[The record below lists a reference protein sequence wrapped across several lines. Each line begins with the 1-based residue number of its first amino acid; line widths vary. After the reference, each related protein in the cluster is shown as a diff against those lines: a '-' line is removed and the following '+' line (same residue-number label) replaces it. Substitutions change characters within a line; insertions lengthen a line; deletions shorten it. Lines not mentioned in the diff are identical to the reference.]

1 VLESDGLA
9 VHALRVER
17 REQGVLENRREHALG
32 SDKREI
38 LALAKREK
46 TRNLIDFGAGQ
57 NHGSDRAVA
66 HAGARLKRRRR
77 ANLRGQIGRAVDENP
92 VGTIAGN
99 RDARLC
105 TSTRTRVTGPSELAT
120 RATTIPLRKTA
131 PRRRTKN
138 DGAKRIGQN

>member
-1 VLESDGLA
+1 

-17 REQGVLENRREHALG
+17 REQGVLENRCEHAFG

-38 LALAKREK
+38 LAFAKREK
-46 TRNLIDFGAGQ
+46 PRNLIDFRAGQ
-57 NHGSDRAVA
+57 NHSSDRAVA
-66 HAGARLKRRRR
+66 HAGAWLQRRRR

-92 VGTIAGN
+92 VGIVAGN
-99 RDARLC
+99 CDARLC
-105 TSTRTRVTGPSELAT
+105 ARTRARITGPSELAT

-138 DGAKRIGQN
+138 NGAKRIGQN